1 MNLWRREERLAEFAT
16 WEGSALEVVSN
27 RNSTL
32 TSLTQ
37 KREILTYGNEKF

>member
-27 RNSTL
+27 RNSAL
-32 TSLTQ
+32 TSLTP
-37 KREILTYGNEKF
+37 KGEILTYGTEKF